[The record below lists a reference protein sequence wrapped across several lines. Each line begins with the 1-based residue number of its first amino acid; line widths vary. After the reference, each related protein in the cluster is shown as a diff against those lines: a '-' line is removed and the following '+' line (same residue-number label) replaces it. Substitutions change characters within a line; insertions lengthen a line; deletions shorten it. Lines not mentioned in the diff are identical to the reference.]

1 MRVFCLNMYV
11 QAEQCLVSRLF
22 YPPKEGISPL
32 LQVLPQVFFSWWRCL
47 FVVKSWAGG
56 RYKEGEDIYQTT
68 NKLVC
73 MYEESTIGP

>member
-1 MRVFCLNMYV
+1 MCCTPVFYV
-11 QAEQCLVSRLF
+11 VCVMKLAACHRQ
-22 YPPKEGISPL
+22 
-32 LQVLPQVFFSWWRCL
+32 RCTK

-56 RYKEGEDIYQTT
+56 RYKGGEDIYQTT

>member
-1 MRVFCLNMYV
+1 MLY
-11 QAEQCLVSRLF
+11 S
-22 YPPKEGISPL
+22 S
-32 LQVLPQVFFSWWRCL
+32 VLCCVCDEACCVHRQRCTN

-73 MYEESTIGP
+73 INKDSTIGP